1 MNKGNFNNIK
11 IPDDLD
17 GFIENVVETA
27 DKQKGK
33 KRRRIK
39 YSGTMV
45 AGLTIAILLC
55 ISNPAIASKIPFLGD
70 IFSFLNKDVE
80 KIYESYLEY
89 STPINI
95 TKESNGIK
103 VTIKNAIFDGRV
115 LNFTYEIDSNRDL
128 GEHPMLGAYSIK
140 PVSDDGDQL
149 EYLNENQERLE
160 GNSYI
165 GQATYKVNK
174 EIDNL
179 NIVIDWKNI
188 VVTEDNGGGIS
199 ISVSENDEVKLEG
212 DIKEVIEGEWKFN
225 IKLNSVENKS
235 IEVNQVIKN
244 DSYDFTIEDISISP
258 VSFSIDYNILVGD
271 LEEKWKFNSFDIEV
285 KDDLGNLYES
295 QSFGMS
301 GNNLGW
307 WSNKVFEKVNENAS
321 KLIITPKVT
330 EKRWLI
336 ESNDYEGL
344 NKYECKDVV
353 LEPIVIELKN

>member
-225 IKLNSVENKS
+225 
-235 IEVNQVIKN
+235 
-244 DSYDFTIEDISISP
+244 
-258 VSFSIDYNILVGD
+258 
-271 LEEKWKFNSFDIEV
+271 SFDIEV

-301 GNNLGW
+301 GNKLGW

-344 NKYECKDVV
+344 NKYERKDVV